1 MILTKIHI
9 SWHNRNY
16 SVSGSKTPPNAPGE
30 CVLSAARGGKGLQ
43 RSRRSA
49 GLGVGPLRAC
59 RCPGM
64 GKLPGDSGEGPL
76 LSDGPSPRNMRF
88 TANQAGFHGEGVGV
102 EMRPSPEE
110 GDARSEPG
118 RTGKNR
124 QDGKDWA
131 DGVGLG
137 SVSPGSGVAD
147 KRKKT
152 AFLLSFS
159 CTPNR
164 SNIELFS
171 GRSGANLGTPGRY
184 SGAK

>member
-1 MILTKIHI
+1 
-9 SWHNRNY
+9 
-16 SVSGSKTPPNAPGE
+16 
-30 CVLSAARGGKGLQ
+30 
-43 RSRRSA
+43 
-49 GLGVGPLRAC
+49 
-59 RCPGM
+59 M

-131 DGVGLG
+131 DGKDWGLLAQDRG
-137 SVSPGSGVAD
+137 WRTKEKRQRFCCLFLVPPTGVISNSFLEDLERIWALRD
-147 KRKKT
+147 VIPEPNKT
-152 AFLLSFS
+152 
-159 CTPNR
+159 P
-164 SNIELFS
+164 
-171 GRSGANLGTPGRY
+171 
-184 SGAK
+184 

>member
-1 MILTKIHI
+1 
-9 SWHNRNY
+9 
-16 SVSGSKTPPNAPGE
+16 
-30 CVLSAARGGKGLQ
+30 
-43 RSRRSA
+43 
-49 GLGVGPLRAC
+49 
-59 RCPGM
+59 M

-184 SGAK
+184 SISTADSLFFTKKFCKFKYIAYLCIGLRYNAKQYII

>member
-1 MILTKIHI
+1 
-9 SWHNRNY
+9 
-16 SVSGSKTPPNAPGE
+16 
-30 CVLSAARGGKGLQ
+30 
-43 RSRRSA
+43 
-49 GLGVGPLRAC
+49 
-59 RCPGM
+59 M

-124 QDGKDWA
+124 QDG
-131 DGVGLG
+131 VGLG

-171 GRSGANLGTPGRY
+171 GRSGANLVPAGCH
-184 SGAK
+184 SGSKSDPLKLYDSFPFIHFYCGFFIFHKEVLQIQIYRLPLYRLTI